1 MLATN
6 MAPVS
11 LSSSLFSVTMYNLGS
26 SPRLL
31 TMSFHIML
39 FHTRSCSQ
47 QAVTQL
53 LCLKVRPVFAVNV
66 LGACIEVTGNTL
78 SAFPSGNHW
87 QWNWNITHRSPYL
100 HQDASLVSDKWH
112 FVKDNSLTCSP
123 AGLFTCKNPGFC
135 FFQISI
141 MCTSSQYTHII
152 SCPLQKCTHP
162 PIFPEH
168 VNIFSS
174 PWICCSWCV
183 CVRSAHHKTSL
194 QRSLKII
201 RHFTLHY

>member
-39 FHTRSCSQ
+39 LHTRSCSQ

-53 LCLKVRPVFAVNV
+53 LCLKVRPVFAVNA
-66 LGACIEVTGNTL
+66 LGACVKVTGNTL
-78 SAFPSGNHW
+78 SVLPSGNHW

-100 HQDASLVSDKWH
+100 HRDASTFSRIWQVAKRRPVLLLERSRRIQ
-112 FVKDNSLTCSP
+112 
-123 AGLFTCKNPGFC
+123 A

-141 MCTSSQYTHII
+141 MYTSAQYAHIMFL
-152 SCPLQKCTHP
+152 PRAKCTHP

-168 VNIFSS
+168 VNIFYS
-174 PWICCSWCV
+174 PWVCCFWCV
-183 CVRSAHHKTSL
+183 CVS
-194 QRSLKII
+194 
-201 RHFTLHY
+201 